1 MGLFFTGSV
10 MLKNL
15 KTLPHIFLLSLLA
28 STSLSAFSEVTI
40 SGTVDQAY
48 ETVKLTN
55 ITGKF
60 KLNRIEPTLSNYNE
74 LKFTG
79 SENLGSGLKAI
90 FEVSFKD
97 VGPDDTDKIA
107 SNYTSFV
114 GLDGGFGKLKI
125 GQQWRPM
132 FNAVAYVDPTQLVYV
147 PGFVGTSAGLAT
159 TPLSNSITY
168 NLPSFIPGVFV
179 QYQKGYG
186 ETSTG
191 QGDSSGLNLIFTDG
205 DKFFVAFAKNIEKMN
220 SVGNFEAAAAG
231 TATIAQLGALSPYF
245 TIYDSVNGGER
256 RIANGLAASYNFGLF
271 KLVYG
276 NLSEKVEGTVAKQD
290 LDVIGVKI
298 PVTQSLN
305 VGYIKTKSD
314 NIRGSGA
321 LTGTSFTQ
329 SGSRM
334 LFTYGLSK
342 RTTAYFA
349 KGQVKYDGRI
359 LGSEFITTIDA
370 LGIQHKF

>member
-1 MGLFFTGSV
+1 MFK
-10 MLKNL
+10 KNL
-15 KTLPHIFLLSLLA
+15 KAVLHFFLFSLFA
-28 STSLSAFSEVTI
+28 STSLSAYSEVTI

-55 ITGKF
+55 ITGKL
-60 KLNRIEPTLSNYNE
+60 KINRIEPTLSNYNE

-79 SENLGSGLKAI
+79 SENLGPGLKAI
-90 FEVSFKD
+90 FEISFKD

-114 GLDGGFGKLKI
+114 GLEGGFGKLKI

-186 ETSTG
+186 ETSTR
-191 QGDSSGLNLIFTDG
+191 QGDSTGLNLIFTDG
-205 DKFFVAFAKNIEKMN
+205 EKFFIAYATNVEKMN
-220 SVGNFEAAAAG
+220 SVGNFEGAAAG
-231 TATIAQLGALSPYF
+231 TSTVAQLGPLSPYF
-245 TIYDSVNGGER
+245 TIYDSTNGGER
-256 RIANGLAASYNFGLF
+256 RMASGVAASYNFGPF

-290 LDVIGVKI
+290 TEVMGVKI
-298 PVTQSLN
+298 PLAQSLDF
-305 VGYIKTKSD
+305 GYIKTKSD
-314 NIRGSGA
+314 NKRGSGA
-321 LTGTSFTQ
+321 LTGTNFTQ
-329 SGSRM
+329 SGNRM

-359 LGSEFITTIDA
+359 LGSEFKTSIDA